1 MHGRN
6 GSGVSVC
13 LKLFANKK
21 IKNKLSEVL
30 LHLRIHTNV
39 SKIQTAMEKTV
50 KTV

>member
-6 GSGVSVC
+6 GSSISVC
-13 LKLFANKK
+13 LKLFAIRK
-21 IKNKLSEVL
+21 IKTKLSKVL
-30 LHLRIHTNV
+30 LHLRTYTNV